1 MRYVLCCIKGEKY
14 DRKTNRKN
22 GNTVVYDNT
31 LTPKVIIEYKEKYDE
46 AETLIILGSEVEDK
60 KGLKQAEKEYYNEA
74 EEMLA
79 EIPEDYKQF
88 RELLADLW

>member
-1 MRYVLCCIKGEKY
+1 MTEKQIEKMEKELIKKY
-14 DRKTNRKN
+14 TKE
-22 GNTVVYDNT
+22 
-31 LTPKVIIEYKEKYDE
+31 VIIEYKEKYDE

-60 KGLKQAEKEYYNEA
+60 KSLKQAEKEYYNEA

-88 RELLADLW
+88 RELLAELY

>member
-1 MRYVLCCIKGEKY
+1 MTEKQIEKMEKELIKKY
-14 DRKTNRKN
+14 TKE
-22 GNTVVYDNT
+22 
-31 LTPKVIIEYKEKYDE
+31 VIIEYKEKYDE

>member
-1 MRYVLCCIKGEKY
+1 MTEKQIEKMEKELIKKY
-14 DRKTNRKN
+14 TKEI
-22 GNTVVYDNT
+22 
-31 LTPKVIIEYKEKYDE
+31 IIENKEKYHE

-88 RELLADLW
+88 RELLAELY

>member
-1 MRYVLCCIKGEKY
+1 MTEKQIEKMEKELIKKY
-14 DRKTNRKN
+14 TKE
-22 GNTVVYDNT
+22 
-31 LTPKVIIEYKEKYDE
+31 VIIEYKEKYDE

-88 RELLADLW
+88 RELLADLY

>member
-1 MRYVLCCIKGEKY
+1 MTEKQIEKMEKELIKKY
-14 DRKTNRKN
+14 TKE
-22 GNTVVYDNT
+22 
-31 LTPKVIIEYKEKYDE
+31 VIIEYKEKYDE
-46 AETLIILGSEVEDK
+46 AETLITLGSEVEDK

>member
-1 MRYVLCCIKGEKY
+1 MTEKQIEKMEKKLIKKY
-14 DRKTNRKN
+14 TKE
-22 GNTVVYDNT
+22 
-31 LTPKVIIEYKEKYDE
+31 VIIEYKEKYDE

>member
-1 MRYVLCCIKGEKY
+1 MTEKQNEKMEKELIKKY
-14 DRKTNRKN
+14 TKE
-22 GNTVVYDNT
+22 
-31 LTPKVIIEYKEKYDE
+31 VISEYKEKYDE

-79 EIPEDYKQF
+79 KIPEDYKQF
-88 RELLADLW
+88 RELLADLY

>member
-1 MRYVLCCIKGEKY
+1 MTEKQIEKMEKELIKKY
-14 DRKTNRKN
+14 TKE
-22 GNTVVYDNT
+22 
-31 LTPKVIIEYKEKYDE
+31 VIIEYKEKYDE

-88 RELLADLW
+88 RELLAELY

>member
-1 MRYVLCCIKGEKY
+1 MTEKQIEKMEKELIKKY
-14 DRKTNRKN
+14 TKE
-22 GNTVVYDNT
+22 
-31 LTPKVIIEYKEKYDE
+31 VIIEYKEKYDE

-88 RELLADLW
+88 REMLAELY

>member
-1 MRYVLCCIKGEKY
+1 MTEKQIEKMEKELIKKY
-14 DRKTNRKN
+14 TKE
-22 GNTVVYDNT
+22 
-31 LTPKVIIEYKEKYDE
+31 VIIEYKEKYDE

-74 EEMLA
+74 EAMLA

-88 RELLADLW
+88 RELLADLY

>member
-1 MRYVLCCIKGEKY
+1 MTEKQIEKMEKELIKKY
-14 DRKTNRKN
+14 TKE
-22 GNTVVYDNT
+22 
-31 LTPKVIIEYKEKYDE
+31 VIIEYKEKYDE

-60 KGLKQAEKEYYNEA
+60 KSLKQAEKEYYNEA

>member
-1 MRYVLCCIKGEKY
+1 MTEKQIEKMEKELIKQYTKE
-14 DRKTNRKN
+14 
-22 GNTVVYDNT
+22 
-31 LTPKVIIEYKEKYDE
+31 VIIEYKEKYDE

-60 KGLKQAEKEYYNEA
+60 KGLKQAEKEFYNEA

-88 RELLADLW
+88 RELLADLY

>member
-1 MRYVLCCIKGEKY
+1 MTEKQNEKMEKELIKKY
-14 DRKTNRKN
+14 TKE
-22 GNTVVYDNT
+22 
-31 LTPKVIIEYKEKYDE
+31 VIIEYKEKYDE

>member
-1 MRYVLCCIKGEKY
+1 MTEKQIEKMEKELIKKY
-14 DRKTNRKN
+14 TKE
-22 GNTVVYDNT
+22 
-31 LTPKVIIEYKEKYDE
+31 VIIEYKEKYDE

-60 KGLKQAEKEYYNEA
+60 KGLKQAEIEYYNEA

-88 RELLADLW
+88 REMLAELY